1 MKNELPYCKNSD
13 GIIGYEESVIAKSET
28 NDCVVRAFAS
38 AFTMN
43 YDDAHSYV
51 KTHFKRENRKG
62 VQYYGRLMNRK
73 ALIRELINNKYL
85 KAIGRETGVNS
96 LNGAPI
102 LTLSYPVKVK
112 GVKKERKMTVGM
124 FTKAHPMGT
133 YILMVR
139 EHTFTIKN
147 GVVYGNERDSK
158 QLKKVVIAAWEV
170 IDF

>member
-1 MKNELPYCKNSD
+1 MKNELPHCKDSE

-51 KTHFKRENRKG
+51 KTHFRRENRKG
-62 VQYYGRLMNRK
+62 VQWYGSLMNRK
-73 ALIRELINNKYL
+73 ALIRELVNNKYL
-85 KAIGRETGVNS
+85 NAIGRETGVSS

-102 LTLSYPVKVK
+102 RTLSYPVKVK
-112 GVKKERKMTVGM
+112 GEKKERKMTVGM
-124 FTKAHPMGT
+124 FTKVYPKGT
-133 YILMVR
+133 YILMVKG
-139 EHTFTIKN
+139 HTFTIKN
-147 GVVYGNERDSK
+147 GVVYGNESDSK
-158 QLKKVVIAAWEV
+158 KLKVGVIAAWEV